1 MKRWLSSALILL
13 LVLMMAMPALAEDE
27 VQYATTKDFIRVLEE
42 NDLKYTYDGIDS
54 DNDERV
60 FVSFDPDP
68 YEECK
73 FRFFFNED
81 QDLVSI
87 RMFYLVTV
95 TAGETFTLKTV
106 NDLNYDYKHVKFVF
120 DDSDSTISLKMDVPL
135 YGDCTGEAVYKTF
148 SRAIQI
154 LTQDEVQTALLS
166 LK

>member
-27 VQYATTKDFIRVLEE
+27 AQYATTKDFIRVLEE
-42 NDLKYTYDGIDS
+42 NDLKYTYSGINS
-54 DNDERV
+54 DDDEKV
-60 FVSFDPDP
+60 VVSFDPDP

-73 FRFFFNED
+73 FRFYFNEE

-106 NDLNYDYKHVKFVF
+106 NDLNCDYKHVKFVF
-120 DDSDSTISLKMDVPL
+120 DDSDSTISLKMDLPL
-135 YGDCTGEAVYKTF
+135 YGSSTGEAVYDMM

-154 LTQDEVQTALLS
+154 LTQENVESALLS